1 MTQLTRSITVF
12 TPSRRGL
19 AAAAVAA
26 IAALALTGC
35 GSEQSGGGAQG
46 EQTGSAVSTR
56 SSPQPSPEQAA
67 FTALFDKFE
76 KACPAPGT
84 PAQRPPGGGNADTKG
99 PETIAPGETPPTD
112 PIEPAPPTGPEAEL
126 NARDRCVS
134 GHHEQRV
141 IEALQKLANPTPAK
155 VRTTLNGLGYTD
167 DLIHAL
173 KQDDETTRFYLDLRE
188 NGGRLCESGL
198 AAGKASDITP
208 CVAAA
213 TGPFKV
219 TAENRP

>member
-1 MTQLTRSITVF
+1 MTQPTRSISVF
-12 TPSRRGL
+12 TPSRCGL

-26 IAALALTGC
+26 IATLALTGC
-35 GSEQSGGGAQG
+35 GSEQSGGGARG
-46 EQTGSAVSTR
+46 EQSGNAVSTR

-84 PAQRPPGGGNADTKG
+84 PAKRPGGGNADTER
-99 PETIAPGETPPTD
+99 PESVAPGETPPTD

-126 NARDRCVS
+126 NARDWCVS

-141 IEALQKLANPTPAK
+141 VEALQKLADPTPAK
-155 VRTTLNGLGYTD
+155 VRKTLNGLGYTD

-188 NGGRLCESGL
+188 SGGRLCESGL

>member
-1 MTQLTRSITVF
+1 MTQLTRSISVF
-12 TPSRRGL
+12 THSRRGL
-19 AAAAVAA
+19 AAAATAA

-67 FTALFDKFE
+67 FTALFDTFE

-84 PAQRPPGGGNADTKG
+84 PAQRPGGGNAGTKR
-99 PETIAPGETPPTD
+99 PETIAPGERPPAD

-126 NARDRCVS
+126 NARDWCVS

-141 IEALQKLANPTPAK
+141 IEALQKLADPTPAK

-173 KQDDETTRFYLDLRE
+173 KQDGETTRFYLDLRE
-188 NGGRLCESGL
+188 SGGRLCESVL
-198 AAGKASDITP
+198 AAGKVSDIAP
-208 CVAAA
+208 CVAAP